1 MVHFVD
7 GDKVWLPWSMD
18 LSSTQ
23 AFELFCQHRSELYL
37 LLYSAKEA
45 IRIYAAIN
53 KQPISEVTPGDVVYV
68 DLRWYGYDWYSG
80 LGLPNFDTHLY
91 LVKFEYNQW
100 YHSTTRTKIVAV
112 CRVFIEEW
120 PLNHYFVRAYGS
132 RTKLPEDSTMVDN
145 KLAALYPRLRP
156 GTKS

>member
-1 MVHFVD
+1 M
-7 GDKVWLPWSMD
+7 
-18 LSSTQ
+18 
-23 AFELFCQHRSELYL
+23 
-37 LLYSAKEA
+37 LYSAKEA
-45 IRIYAAIN
+45 KRIYAAIN

-91 LVKFEYNQW
+91 LVKFEYTQW

-112 CRVFIEEW
+112 CRVFNEEW

-132 RTKLPEDSTMVDN
+132 RTKLPADSTLVDS
-145 KLAALYPRLRP
+145 KLVALYPRLRP
-156 GTKS
+156 VTKS